1 MSTFYPINSNFSDEI
16 DEVGFPNFVDN
27 QFFGFE
33 RENRY
38 ALKFY
43 SQPFDKDIGNTLV
56 GEFIG
61 TCGLG
66 LTTLTVMQPVG
77 LGMTFGV
84 GQIVRSIGKLS
95 IFPDTAKIVGVG
107 TTYAD
112 LRTVPNVGFGST
124 NSKLLLIF

>member
-1 MSTFYPINSNFSDEI
+1 MGTDSFAVKLVGSSGISTWYPINSNYSDEL
-16 DEVGFPNFVDN
+16 VGFVSFVNN
-27 QFFGFE
+27 QYFGFE

-66 LTTLTVMQPVG
+66 TTTLTVMQWSDRDWE
-77 LGMTFGV
+77 TK
-84 GQIVRSIGKLS
+84 QK
-95 IFPDTAKIVGVG
+95 
-107 TTYAD
+107 Y
-112 LRTVPNVGFGST
+112 
-124 NSKLLLIF
+124 